1 VRVFHLPS
9 PRHPRPLLPTHVV
22 AYSSHDFCSH
32 KRNSGKLR
40 HSAARAESAIAL
52 CGKPTTVTTTHV
64 FFSPARTT
72 LPQHSS
78 SSSPPPSIPI
88 PPLSSS
94 TLLSCRGSSA
104 YLPRAH
110 SSPLGLSAINRLRLK
125 GEWAADLQQSLVPSR
140 ELPREPGKPP
150 PQPTSAAREKLIVTG
165 HLFSILHRR
174 HTSHP
179 NPPLLL
185 YSSLICGHLNSHS
198 SVELPPTRIDSLLQC
213 PTPHTDPPAKL
224 LSDVSQTALLV
235 CKASRS

>member
-1 VRVFHLPS
+1 VRKPDNRHYQLTFFFSTRPHTSTPTHVLLLLLPS
-9 PRHPRPLLPTHVV
+9 PTIP
-22 AYSSHDFCSH
+22 
-32 KRNSGKLR
+32 
-40 HSAARAESAIAL
+40 
-52 CGKPTTVTTTHV
+52 
-64 FFSPARTT
+64 
-72 LPQHSS
+72 
-78 SSSPPPSIPI
+78 SPPPFP
-88 PPLSSS
+88 SS